1 MGIAV
6 SSSVSDKELVA
17 RFGEEYRLAKT
28 KIMRDIERKIC
39 GCDYGGTSWMTR
51 QEARQAGQLLQ
62 LEPGKRLLEVGAGS
76 GWPGLYLAGTTGC
89 DAILVDL
96 PFEGIKIAAER
107 VASEGLAGICWLA
120 VADGTALPLKSGCFD
135 AVIHSD
141 VLCCLREKILVLKE
155 CRRVLGADG
164 KMVFTVISITENLSP
179 ADYARAAACGPPHV
193 ESPASYRTMLRQAG
207 WQITGNCD
215 LTARYRDSVQRMLH
229 EEETHAD
236 ELRDLLGGAEYFE
249 KLARRRAT
257 LEAID
262 AGLLQREMFSAA

>member
-1 MGIAV
+1 MGIAE
-6 SSSVSDKELVA
+6 SSTTDDKELVA
-17 RFGEEYRLAKT
+17 RFGEEYRLAQSKV
-28 KIMRDIERKIC
+28 MRDIERKIC

-62 LEPGKRLLEVGAGS
+62 LGPGKRLLEVGAGS

-107 VASEGLAGICWLA
+107 AASEGLAGTCWLA

-141 VLCCLREKILVLKE
+141 VLCCLREKLSVLKE
-155 CRRVLGADG
+155 CRRVLGVGG
-164 KMVFTVISITENLSP
+164 KMVFTVISITANLSP
-179 ADYARAAACGPPHV
+179 ADYARAAASGPPFI
-193 ESPASYRTMLRQAG
+193 ESPASYRAMLRQAG
-207 WQITGNCD
+207 WQITGHSD
-215 LTARYRDSVQRMLH
+215 LSAKYRDSVRRMLH

-236 ELRDLLGGAEYFE
+236 ELRSLLGGAEYSE
-249 KLARRRAT
+249 KLARRGRT

-262 AGLLQREMFSAA
+262 AGLLRREMFSAA